1 MFIFAVDEAINPDTI
16 IINGLRPDAQRNT
29 QADQPNAAAGKR
41 SFLRGGILFVYGLCR
56 AARL

>member
-1 MFIFAVDEAINPDTI
+1 MFIFAVDEAINPDT

-29 QADQPNAAAGKR
+29 QADQPNAATGER